1 MRENPLKKNSRF
13 YLGMVLN
20 VVEGML
26 SGFNFLLLPKVK
38 EEDMFNYVKESY
50 NELVNKVTW
59 PTFPQLQSS
68 TIVVMVASV
77 IFAVVVLAMDLSFE
91 NLMALIYKVLGGF
104 GR

>member
-1 MRENPLKKNSRF
+1 
-13 YLGMVLN
+13 
-20 VVEGML
+20 
-26 SGFNFLLLPKVK
+26 
-38 EEDMFNYVKESY
+38 MFNYVNESY

-59 PTFPQLQSS
+59 PTFPQLQNS

-91 NLMALIYKVLGGF
+91 NLMAVIYKVLGGF